1 MLLKLCPHFR
11 LYQTLQK
18 HRQNAIRRRWVKEK
32 SRAPDQTKKY
42 HSNIFTSRPNLLP
55 PGLEPRAEVRF
66 GPGREDHHVGLVDV
80 GVRQREG
87 QGGGAADHLA
97 LVVVL
102 RAVARALEFVLCL
115 VPGHDAPEVRAHG
128 VDAVVLNAAV
138 ILHHE
143 VRGVTLLLM
152 EEGKEG

>member
-1 MLLKLCPHFR
+1 MGKREEPRAGPDKKISLKYFNLASQ
-11 LYQTLQK
+11 L
-18 HRQNAIRRRWVKEK
+18 
-32 SRAPDQTKKY
+32 
-42 HSNIFTSRPNLLP
+42 LLP